1 MNGVLLKV
9 VVTSALPFSYSAP
22 HLGNFVGSVLPAD
35 VYHKFLLMRGADAIF
50 ICGSD
55 QHGTQAELKAL
66 REGVAVEVLA
76 ERMHN
81 DIKELFARY
90 DCGFTHYG
98 RTDSEASKEVTY
110 EFFSALNRNGYII
123 ETESKQA
130 YCNLD
135 RRFLADRFIEGEC
148 PYCHKGNARGDQ
160 CDDCGRL
167 LEPEQIIN
175 PHCNIC
181 GKSDIEF
188 RTVKNLAIAL
198 DKLQGRIEEFVLE
211 ASKSNWTK
219 NAVNKPLSFI
229 KEGLKPREITR
240 NMKWGFPVPLK
251 GFEDTVFYVWFDNLL
266 SYIAITKEWNQARYE
281 SYWKDKETEIVHFIG
296 KDNIEFHAI
305 LWPGYLIGSD
315 LGYTMPKTIRASEN
329 LTLKAGK
336 WSKSRGI
343 GIDMNA
349 ALKVLDSDYWR
360 FTLMLAYPETADSEF
375 SLAVIEESVNKL
387 MNGKIGNLLHRA
399 LTIAKQNKDK
409 IPERAVVSDEYM
421 DRFNACLKDYEES
434 FEQIK
439 LREAAV
445 AVLKLAD
452 LGNSI
457 MSDTEPWALAKGD
470 DASKKKFGSVI
481 GTVLVIAYSMSI
493 MLWPFAPKA
502 AEAALGYFNAKK
514 PGFKML
520 YDAREKGIKTNVS
533 DEFKPIFAKMTDAQA
548 DELRKYKF

>member
-1 MNGVLLKV
+1 
-9 VVTSALPFSYSAP
+9 
-22 HLGNFVGSVLPAD
+22 
-35 VYHKFLLMRGADAIF
+35 MRGADAIF

-66 REGVAVEVLA
+66 REGIAVEVLA
-76 ERMHN
+76 EKMHKE
-81 DIKELFARY
+81 IKELFAMY

-98 RTDSEASKEVTY
+98 RTDSEASKELTY
-110 EFFSALNRNGYII
+110 EFFNALRNNGYIV
-123 ETESKQA
+123 ENQSKQA
-130 YCNLD
+130 YCKID
-135 RRFLADRFIEGEC
+135 RRYLADRFIEGEC

-160 CDDCGRL
+160 CDDCGHL

-175 PHCNIC
+175 PHCNVC
-181 GKSDIEF
+181 GKSEIEF
-188 RTVKNLAIAL
+188 RLVKNLAIAL
-198 DKLQGRIEEFVLE
+198 DKLQDKIEEFVLE

-219 NAVNKPLSFI
+219 NAINKPLSFI

-240 NMKWGFPVPLK
+240 NMKWGFPVPLE

-266 SYIAITKEWNQARYE
+266 SYIAITKEWDRDRYK
-281 SYWKDKETEIVHFIG
+281 SYWKDSDTEIVHFMG

-305 LWPGYLIGSD
+305 LWPGYLIGSG

-343 GIDMNA
+343 GIDMKT
-349 ALKVLDSDYWR
+349 ALSILGSDYWR

-399 LTIAKQNKDK
+399 LTIAKQNKEMM
-409 IPERAVVSDEYM
+409 PERAAVSDEYK
-421 DRFNACLKDYEES
+421 DRFDACLSDYEES
-434 FEQIK
+434 FERMK
-439 LREAAV
+439 LREAA
-445 AVLKLAD
+445 AALLKLAD

-457 MSDTEPWALAKGD
+457 MSDTEPWALAKGNA
-470 DASKKKFGSVI
+470 ASREKFGSVM
-481 GTVLVIAYSMSI
+481 GTVLLIAYSMSI

-502 AEAALGYFNAKK
+502 AETALGYFNAKR
-514 PGFKML
+514 PDFKML
-520 YDAREKGIKTNVS
+520 YDARDEGIKPCIKN
-533 DEFKPIFAKMTDAQA
+533 EFKPIFAKMTDAQA
-548 DELRKYKF
+548 DELRKYKL